1 MIKYL
6 FILVNAF
13 TVFLYSLF
21 GGDNGITVSG
31 NIPKTITAGQEVPI
45 ELKVTKGTMSG
56 FAKLQLE
63 LPEGLTLKEGD
74 NRGANFSF
82 ADGVAKWVWASLP
95 SESDIIVKAT
105 LVASSAASGAKTIG
119 AKYSYVENNAKQVV
133 EMTPIEITVEA
144 GSGSTTA
151 ANTNNVTTT
160 PTETTAITN
169 NNNTTSTPTN
179 TESTTSSN
187 KEPAGKVTVIRT
199 ITKGSSDAEYIVN
212 LKVQKGA
219 TRGFAR
225 YSDDLPAG
233 LTAKAISTDG
243 SSFSVA
249 DGKVKFVWVSVLLKD
264 ELELSYSLTA
274 KASVYATLKGEYSY
288 LEDNQSKKYALPSE
302 QLAITI
308 SEGVANTTPTT
319 TTEPTNTNT
328 VATTPTV
335 AVTTPTE
342 TTATPTVAVTTPTEA
357 VSTTTTAAVTP
368 TENVAVTT
376 PTETPSNTN
385 DNTTSNNN
393 TNTNTVIENTTKQ
406 EGNVNYMVQIG
417 AFTNGN
423 VTASVL
429 KRQFHI
435 SDNIKSEMQ
444 GGFSKFMVGSHSE
457 YKGARDQRERIR
469 NNNGV
474 KGAFVVAYNQSKR
487 ITVQEAL
494 MISNQKWY
502 K

>member
-13 TVFLYSLF
+13 TVFLFSLF

-45 ELKVTKGTMSG
+45 ELKVTKGSMSG

-95 SESDIIVKAT
+95 TESDIIVKAT

-144 GSGSTTA
+144 GSGNTTA

-160 PTETTAITN
+160 PTETTATTTN
-169 NNNTTSTPTN
+169 NNNTSTTSTPTN

-212 LKVQKGA
+212 LKVQKGS

-274 KASVYATLKGEYSY
+274 KTSVYATLKGEYSY
-288 LEDNQSKKYALPSE
+288 LEDNQSKKYVLPSE

-335 AVTTPTE
+335 AVTTPT
-342 TTATPTVAVTTPTEA
+342 VAVTTPTEA
-357 VSTTTTAAVTP
+357 VTTTTTAAVTP

-385 DNTTSNNN
+385 NNTT

-435 SDNIKSEMQ
+435 SENIKSELQ

-469 NNNGV
+469 DNNGI

>member
-1 MIKYL
+1 MIKFL

-13 TVFLYSLF
+13 TIFLYSLF
-21 GGDNGITVSG
+21 GGDNRITVSG

-45 ELKVTKGTMSG
+45 ELKITKGSMSG

-133 EMTPIEITVEA
+133 EMTPIEVTIEA
-144 GSGSTTA
+144 GSSTTA
-151 ANTNNVTTT
+151 VTTNNVTTT
-160 PTETTAITN
+160 PTQ
-169 NNNTTSTPTN
+169 TTSTANTTTGNTNTVAATTTN
-179 TESTTSSN
+179 TESTSSSN

-199 ITKGSSDAEYIVN
+199 ITKGASDAEYIVH

-274 KASVYATLKGEYSY
+274 KTSVYVTLHGEYSY
-288 LEDNQSKKYALPSE
+288 LEDNQSKKYALPAE

-308 SEGVANTTPTT
+308 TDIIANNTPTT
-319 TTEPTNTNT
+319 AVTE
-328 VATTPTV
+328 PTV
-335 AVTTPTE
+335 AVV
-342 TTATPTVAVTTPTEA
+342 TPTVAVTTPTEA
-357 VSTTTTAAVTP
+357 VVTTPTVAVITTTTSAITP
-368 TENVAVTT
+368 TVVAVTT
-376 PTETPSNTN
+376 PTETPSNT
-385 DNTTSNNN
+385 TINN
-393 TNTNTVIENTTKQ
+393 TNTNNTNNTITEPTTKQ

-429 KRQFHI
+429 KRQFNI
-435 SDNIKSEMQ
+435 SETIKSELQ
-444 GGFSKFMVGSHSE
+444 GGFSKFMVGSHNE
-457 YKGARDQRERIR
+457 YKGARDQREVIR

>member
-13 TVFLYSLF
+13 TVFLFSLF

-45 ELKVTKGTMSG
+45 ELKVTKGSMSG

-63 LPEGLTLKEGD
+63 LPEGLSLKEGD

-95 SESDIIVKAT
+95 TESDIIVKAT

-133 EMTPIEITVEA
+133 EMTPIEITIEA
-144 GSGSTTA
+144 GSGNTTA

-160 PTETTAITN
+160 PTETTATTN
-169 NNNTTSTPTN
+169 NNNTSTTSTPTN

-199 ITKGSSDAEYIVN
+199 ITKGASDAEYIVN

-274 KASVYATLKGEYSY
+274 KTSVYATLKGEYSY
-288 LEDNQSKKYALPSE
+288 LEDNQSKKYVLPSE

-335 AVTTPTE
+335 AVTTPT
-342 TTATPTVAVTTPTEA
+342 VAVTTPTEA
-357 VSTTTTAAVTP
+357 VTTTTTAAVTP

-385 DNTTSNNN
+385 NNTTTNN
-393 TNTNTVIENTTKQ
+393 NTNTVIENTTKQ

-435 SDNIKSEMQ
+435 SENIKSELQ

-469 NNNGV
+469 DNNGI

>member
-13 TVFLYSLF
+13 TVFLFSLF

-45 ELKVTKGTMSG
+45 ELKVTKGSMSG

-74 NRGANFSF
+74 NRGANFSY
-82 ADGVAKWVWASLP
+82 ADGIAKWVWASLP

-133 EMTPIEITVEA
+133 EMTPIEITIEA
-144 GSGSTTA
+144 GSGANAVNTT
-151 ANTNNVTTT
+151 NVTTT
-160 PTETTAITN
+160 PTETTST
-169 NNNTTSTPTN
+169 NNTTTAATTN
-179 TESTTSSN
+179 TESSTSSN

-199 ITKGSSDAEYIVN
+199 ITKGASDAEYIVN

-274 KASVYATLKGEYSY
+274 KTSVYATLKGEYSY
-288 LEDNQSKKYALPSE
+288 LEDNQSKKYALPAE

-308 SEGVANTTPTT
+308 AEAVANTTPTT
-319 TTEPTNTNT
+319 TTEPANT
-328 VATTPTV
+328 VVTTPTV
-335 AVTTPTE
+335 AVVTPTE
-342 TTATPTVAVTTPTEA
+342 TAVTPTVAVTTPTEA
-357 VSTTTTAAVTP
+357 VATTTTAAVTP
-368 TENVAVTT
+368 TENVAVVT
-376 PTETPSNTN
+376 PTETPSNT
-385 DNTTSNNN
+385 TNNN
-393 TNTNTVIENTTKQ
+393 TTTNENNTTNTIVENTTKQ

-429 KRQFHI
+429 KRQFRI
-435 SDNIKSEMQ
+435 SEDIKSEMQ
-444 GGFSKFMVGSHSE
+444 GGFSKFMVGSHNE
-457 YKGARDQRERIR
+457 YRGARDQRERVR

>member
-95 SESDIIVKAT
+95 SESDIIIKAT
-105 LVASSAASGAKTIG
+105 LVAASSASGAKTIG
-119 AKYSYVENNAKQVV
+119 AKYSFVENNAKQVV

-144 GSGSTTA
+144 SAGVA
-151 ANTNNVTTT
+151 VNTPNVTTT
-160 PTETTAITN
+160 TTETTSTAA
-169 NNNTTSTPTN
+169 TTP

-187 KEPAGKVTVIRT
+187 KEPAGKVTVTRT
-199 ITKGSSDAEYIVN
+199 ITKGAGEGEYIVN

-274 KASVYATLKGEYSY
+274 KTSVYATLKGEYSY
-288 LEDNQSKKYALPSE
+288 LEDNQSKKYTLQPE
-302 QLAITI
+302 RLDITI
-308 SEGVANTTPTT
+308 SDAVANTTPTT
-319 TTEPTNTNT
+319 TAEPTNT
-328 VATTPTV
+328 VSSTPTV

-342 TTATPTVAVTTPTEA
+342 TAVTPTVAVTTPTEA
-357 VSTTTTAAVTP
+357 VTTSTTAAVTP
-368 TENVAVTT
+368 TEVAVTT

-385 DNTTSNNN
+385 NN
-393 TNTNTVIENTTKQ
+393 TSTTNNTIVEPTTTKQ

-444 GGFSKFMVGSHSE
+444 GGFSKFMVGSHNE

>member
-13 TVFLYSLF
+13 TVFLFSLF

-144 GSGSTTA
+144 GSGSSTADNTTNA
-151 ANTNNVTTT
+151 TTT
-160 PTETTAITN
+160 PTETTSTN
-169 NNNTTSTPTN
+169 NNTSATTN
-179 TESTTSSN
+179 TESATSSN

-199 ITKGSSDAEYIVN
+199 ITKGASDAEYIIN

-264 ELELSYSLTA
+264 ELELSYSVTA
-274 KASVYATLKGEYSY
+274 KTSVYVTLHGEYSY
-288 LEDNQSKKYALPSE
+288 LEDNQSKKYALPAE

-308 SEGVANTTPTT
+308 AEAVTNTTPTT

-342 TTATPTVAVTTPTEA
+342 TTSTPTVAVTTPTEA
-357 VSTTTTAAVTP
+357 VATTTTAAVTP
-368 TENVAVTT
+368 TENIAVTT
-376 PTETPSNTN
+376 PTETTSNTN
-385 DNTTSNNN
+385 NN
-393 TNTNTVIENTTKQ
+393 TSTTNNTVVENTTKQ
-406 EGNVNYMVQIG
+406 EGSVNYMVQIG

-429 KRQFHI
+429 KRQFRI
-435 SDNIKSEMQ
+435 SENIKSEMQ
-444 GGFSKFMVGSHSE
+444 GGFSKFMVGSHNE
-457 YKGARDQRERIR
+457 YKSARDQRERIR
-469 NNNGV
+469 DNNGV

>member
-45 ELKVTKGTMSG
+45 EIKVTKGSMSG

-63 LPEGLTLKEGD
+63 VPEGLSIKEGD
-74 NRGANFSF
+74 NKGANFSYS
-82 ADGVAKWVWASLP
+82 DGVAKWVWASLP
-95 SESDIIVKAT
+95 SDADIIIKAT
-105 LVASSAASGAKTIG
+105 LAAAGSASGAKTIG

-133 EMTPIEITVEA
+133 EMVPIEVTIEA
-144 GSGSTTA
+144 ATAATTPTTTTTETPANTTPTTA
-151 ANTNNVTTT
+151 ATETNTQTTTNTN
-160 PTETTAITN
+160 
-169 NNNTTSTPTN
+169 
-179 TESTTSSN
+179 SN
-187 KEPAGKVTVIRT
+187 KEPAGNITVVRT
-199 ITKGSSDAEYIVN
+199 ITKGVTDAEYIVN
-212 LKVQKGA
+212 LKVKKGS

-233 LTAKAISTDG
+233 VTAKAINTDG

-264 ELELSYSLTA
+264 ELELSYSLNSNT
-274 KASVYATLKGEYSY
+274 SRIMTLKGEYSY
-288 LEDNQSKKYALPSE
+288 LEDNQSKKYLLKPE
-302 QLAITI
+302 QLDITI
-308 SEGVANTTPTT
+308 NPVATTTPTET
-319 TTEPTNTNT
+319 
-328 VATTPTV
+328 ATTPTV
-335 AVTTPTE
+335 AAVTPTIANTTPTVAVVTPTE
-342 TTATPTVAVTTPTEA
+342 TTATPTVAATTPTEA
-357 VSTTTTAAVTP
+357 VATP
-368 TENVAVTT
+368 TVAVVT
-376 PTETPSNTN
+376 PTETPV
-385 DNTTSNNN
+385 TTV
-393 TNTNTVIENTTKQ
+393 TETPATTRQ
-406 EGNVNYMVQIG
+406 EGSVDYRVQIG
-417 AFTNGN
+417 AFTNSN
-423 VTASVL
+423 VSASAL
-429 KRQFHI
+429 KRQFRI
-435 SDNIKSEMQ
+435 SENIKSEFQ

-457 YKGARDQRERIR
+457 YKGARDQRESIR

-474 KGAFVVAYNQSKR
+474 KGAFVVAYNQTKR